1 MIKIITKQDDS
12 IKYFTNGG
20 KSNYYLIN
28 TEYLRDMAKQNISLI
43 KLEFNL
49 ISRSLVITDMSLFK
63 LVLFL
68 GAVGTFCILLGNGYP
83 FEGYSVFYQVIGMVL
98 LISFV
103 SLYALILLFIISCI
117 SNLSTLIRN
126 FISLIRFNIRK

>member
-20 KSNYYLIN
+20 RSNYYLIN

>member
-103 SLYALILLFIISCI
+103 SFYALILLFIISCI

>member
-1 MIKIITKQDDS
+1 MIKIIAKQDDS

-20 KSNYYLIN
+20 RSNYYLIN

-49 ISRSLVITDMSLFK
+49 ISRSSVITDMSLFK

>member
-1 MIKIITKQDDS
+1 MIKIIAKQDDS

-20 KSNYYLIN
+20 RSNYYLIN

-68 GAVGTFCILLGNGYP
+68 GAVGTFCILLCNGYP
-83 FEGYSVFYQVIGMVL
+83 FDGYATLYQVIGMVL

>member
-63 LVLFL
+63 LILFL

-98 LISFV
+98 FISFV

>member
-1 MIKIITKQDDS
+1 MIKIIAKQDDS

-20 KSNYYLIN
+20 RSNYYLIN

>member
-20 KSNYYLIN
+20 RSNYYLIN

-83 FEGYSVFYQVIGMVL
+83 FDGYATLYQVIGMVL

-117 SNLSTLIRN
+117 SNLSSLIRN

>member
-20 KSNYYLIN
+20 RSNYYLIN

-83 FEGYSVFYQVIGMVL
+83 FEGYSTFYQVIGMVL
-98 LISFV
+98 IISFV

-117 SNLSTLIRN
+117 SNLSSLIRN